1 MEQIE
6 GIVEQI
12 IYCNENNGYTVCDI
26 RAGRRLITLVGYIPG
41 LGIGET
47 IFVSGTWVVHQ
58 DYGKQ
63 LKVESYERR
72 LPKTTDAIFKY
83 LASGVIKGI
92 GEATAKK
99 IVDKFGDETIHVLQ
113 FEPLKLSGIK
123 GISTGKALRIGQA
136 FMEQEQVRQVV
147 MFLQSYGISANYAV
161 KVWKKFGEQSIEEIK
176 RNPYRLT
183 DDDINIGFRIADR
196 VAISIGI
203 DLCSK
208 FRIQSGVQ
216 YALSA
221 AVQKG
226 HVYLPAF
233 FKRTARCNN
242 VIDQKHTPSLN
253 QIRFFYV
260 ERAFRILISFIFCKR
275 ALRRSIFSFYQCSNA
290 HGNVQ
295 FFRQTARDKL
305 RLVITPF
312 PPPF

>member
-1 MEQIE
+1 LEQIE

-208 FRIQSGVQ
+208 FHIQNP
-216 YALSA
+216 
-221 AVQKG
+221 AVYHIRKN
-226 HVYLPAF
+226 PARPHRRELIHISY
-233 FKRTARCNN
+233 KHQPRSRNN
-242 VIDQKHTPSLN
+242 
-253 QIRFFYV
+253 RF
-260 ERAFRILISFIFCKR
+260 
-275 ALRRSIFSFYQCSNA
+275 
-290 HGNVQ
+290 
-295 FFRQTARDKL
+295 
-305 RLVITPF
+305 
-312 PPPF
+312 